1 MVGLVVH
8 MHGGLVLT
16 KKSTVGAAI
25 ITTLCLLIRVHHSDN
40 LLGDSVAAAE
50 ADFNFWAAPIKL
62 KIPSPPTPSPPFY
75 TDPSCSPTTGSPAP
89 LN

>member
-50 ADFNFWAAPIKL
+50 ADFNFLGRSVCGFSYHLLQVVLHLEVVSLCFYNLPY
-62 KIPSPPTPSPPFY
+62 PS
-75 TDPSCSPTTGSPAP
+75 
-89 LN
+89 

>member
-40 LLGDSVAAAE
+40 LLGDSVAAGQAG
-50 ADFNFWAAPIKL
+50 FNFLGRHLLQLVLDSEVVSLCFYKL
-62 KIPSPPTPSPPFY
+62 PYPS
-75 TDPSCSPTTGSPAP
+75 
-89 LN
+89 